1 MWEPVK
7 EGSDV
12 EFGLDN
18 GSVNQ
23 GKARLARVTTLNQA
37 KGEEEEGRAVK
48 TEGEEEEEVCTEKMS
63 QILCATTAWR
73 WNQTRVSGEH
83 PKG

>member
-1 MWEPVK
+1 MWEAVK

-12 EFGLDN
+12 DFGLDN

-23 GKARLARVTTLNQA
+23 GKARLARVATLNQA

-48 TEGEEEEEVCTEKMS
+48 MEGEEEGEVCTEKMS
-63 QILCATTAWR
+63 QILCATTTWR
-73 WNQTRVSGEH
+73 WNWTRV
-83 PKG
+83 